1 MTTYQN
7 THFSLCIPRVLQTI
21 TESQIHKIFDELQL
35 GVIHK
40 IDIRKGDK
48 EFNRAFVHFR
58 KWSSSENALIAK
70 ERFKNGL
77 DIKVIYDGTWF
88 WKVMPFKART
98 Q

>member
-1 MTTYQN
+1 MTTNQN
-7 THFSLCIPRVLQTI
+7 TNFTLCIPRVLQTI
-21 TESQIHKIFDELQL
+21 TERQIHNAFDELQL

-48 EFNRAFVHFR
+48 DFNRAFIHFR

-70 ERFKNGL
+70 ERFNNGL
-77 DIKVIYDGTWF
+77 DIKVIYDDIWF

>member
-1 MTTYQN
+1 MEYN
-7 THFSLCIPRVLQTI
+7 NIDRISLCIPRILHTI
-21 TESQIHKIFDELQL
+21 TEQQIRKIFDELQL

-48 EFNRAFVHFR
+48 EHNRAFIHFR
-58 KWSSSENALIAK
+58 KWNSYGNANIAK
-70 ERFKNGL
+70 ERFNNGL

>member
-1 MTTYQN
+1 MTT

-21 TESQIHKIFDELQL
+21 TEQQIRKTFDELQL
-35 GVIHK
+35 GIIHK
-40 IDIRKGDK
+40 IDIRQGDK
-48 EFNRAFVHFR
+48 EFNRAFIHFR
-58 KWSSSENALIAK
+58 KWHSSDNAAIAK

-88 WKVMPFKART
+88 WKVMPFKVRA